1 MTALIPTPS
10 PTRSETLWP
19 VLALALVL
27 LHTLYMCVDAATSGS
42 HWVAMLYD
50 DFFYYMKVAENWV
63 DGHGSTFNRLVPTN
77 GYHPLWM
84 LVLAGAYALLGGG
97 VVLFYVVCAVCVVSA
112 GFTFHLVRKL
122 AQGQGVPPLW
132 ASVVGV
138 YITAFSLR
146 HYVTGMEAILCLP
159 LMFWFLNRVMDEEGL
174 RSPAATLGTGL
185 VGAAMVLSRLDAA
198 VLVMV
203 VAAAALL
210 TPAVRQKLT
219 LASVLAAVLGLS
231 PVAIYVATNMAW
243 FGTFM
248 PVSGMA
254 KQLMP
259 VGVPSGAVAEG
270 IWSSTM
276 NFRANVVFWLLAL
289 GWATVRWASLS
300 WRQRVLW
307 AGMAFPLVYFTLLSF
322 RSDWWLSDWYLY
334 PVRVAVACGLALLLS
349 SPAWQGLLSRKAVQV
364 LGTLAVAVVLVW
376 GTSWKVNAGQ
386 LAVYQTAAA
395 LVEFE
400 KTHPGIYA
408 MGDRAGKVGYLMQS
422 PVVQLEGLVMDKDFL
437 AFMKRSAPLDEVLR
451 HYKADYYVG
460 SSHEPFERCFTAV
473 EPYQSG
479 TRSPRVVG
487 EFCEPPMA
495 RFTFG
500 GVETLIYKVPR
511 H

>member
-1 MTALIPTPS
+1 M
-10 PTRSETLWP
+10 
-19 VLALALVL
+19 VL
-27 LHTLYMCVDAATSGS
+27 LHTLSMCIDAATSGN

-63 DGHGSTFNRLVPTN
+63 DGRGSTFNGLVPTN

-97 VVLFYVVCAVCVVSA
+97 VALLYFVCYVCVVCA
-112 GFTFHLVRKL
+112 GLTFHLVRKL
-122 AQGQGVPPLW
+122 VQAQGVSPLW
-132 ASVVGV
+132 ASVTGI

-159 LMFWFLNRVMDEEGL
+159 LMFWFLNRVLDERGFS
-174 RSPAATLGTGL
+174 SPSTTLVTGF
-185 VGAAMVLSRLDAA
+185 VGAAMVLARLDAA

-203 VAAAALL
+203 VAAVALL
-210 TPAVRQKLT
+210 TPEVRRQLT
-219 LASVLAAVLGLS
+219 PASVVAAVVGLS
-231 PVAIYVATNMAW
+231 PVALYVASNVAW
-243 FGTFM
+243 FDTLM

-259 VGVPSGAVAEG
+259 PGEPSAAVAAG
-270 IWSSTM
+270 VWQGTLS
-276 NFRANVVFWLLAL
+276 FRANVVLWLLVL
-289 GWATVRWASLS
+289 VWATVRWPSLT
-300 WRQRVLW
+300 WLQRVLW
-307 AGMAFPLVYFTLLSF
+307 SGMAFPLVYFALLSF

-334 PVRVAVACGLALLLS
+334 PVRVGVACAMALVLS
-349 SPAWQGLLSRKAVQV
+349 APVWQGLLSRTVVQA
-364 LGTLAVAVVLVW
+364 LGALAALAVLM
-376 GTSWKVNAGQ
+376 GTSWKVNEGQ

-408 MGDRAGKVGYLMQS
+408 MGDRAGKVGYLMRS
-422 PVVQLEGLVMDKDFL
+422 PVVQLEGLVMDKAYL
-437 AFMKRSAPLDEVLR
+437 GFMKRSAPLNEVLR

-460 SSHEPFERCFTAV
+460 SSHEPFDRCFTAV

-479 TRSPRVVG
+479 DRSPKVVG
-487 EFCEPPMA
+487 EFCERPVA

-500 GVETLIYKVPR
+500 GVETLVYKVSG

>member
-1 MTALIPTPS
+1 MNPPLHRDAPAWGASLP
-10 PTRSETLWP
+10 LF
-19 VLALALVL
+19 ALALVL
-27 LHTLYMCVDAATSGS
+27 LHTLYMCVDAATSGN

-97 VVLFYVVCAVCVVSA
+97 VVLFYFVCAVCVVSA
-112 GFTFHLVRKL
+112 GFTFHFVRKL
-122 AQGQGVPPLW
+122 TQQQGVSPVW
-132 ASVVGV
+132 ASAVAV

-159 LMFWFLNRVMDEEGL
+159 LMFWFIHRVMDEEGL
-174 RSPAATLGTGL
+174 RSPAATLVTGL
-185 VGAAMVLSRLDAA
+185 IGAATVLSRLDAA

-203 VAAAALL
+203 VVAAALL
-210 TPAVRQKLT
+210 TPTVRQNLT
-219 LASVLAAVLGLS
+219 PAGVVAAVLGLS
-231 PVAIYVATNMAW
+231 PVAIYVATNVAW
-243 FGTFM
+243 FGAFM

-259 VGVPSGAVAEG
+259 VGAPSSAVAEG
-270 IWSSTM
+270 IWSGAM
-276 NFRANVVFWLLAL
+276 NFRANVVFWLLAF
-289 GWATVRWASLS
+289 GWASLRWVLLT

-334 PVRVAVACGLALLLS
+334 PVRVAVACALTLLLS
-349 SPAWQGLLSRKAVQV
+349 WPRWQSLLSRKLVQ
-364 LGTLAVAVVLVW
+364 LAGLTVAAVVLVF
-376 GTSWKVNAGQ
+376 GTSWKVNPGQ
-386 LAVYQTAAA
+386 LAVYETAAA

-408 MGDRAGKVGYLMQS
+408 MGDRAGKVGYLMHS
-422 PVVQLEGLVMDKDFL
+422 PVVQLEGLVMDKAYL
-437 AFMKRSAPLDEVLR
+437 AFMKRSAPLDEVLQ

-460 SSHEPFERCFTAV
+460 SSHEAFGDCFTAV

-479 TRSPRVVG
+479 LRSPRVVG
-487 EFCEPPMA
+487 RFCERPMA

-500 GVETLIYKVPR
+500 GVETLIYKVGRP
-511 H
+511 